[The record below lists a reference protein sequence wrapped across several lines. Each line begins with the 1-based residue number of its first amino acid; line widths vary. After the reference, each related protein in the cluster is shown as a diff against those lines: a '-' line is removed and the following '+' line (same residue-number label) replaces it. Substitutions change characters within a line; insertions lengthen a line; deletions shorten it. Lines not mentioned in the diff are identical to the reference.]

1 MAGLLRATGQEGTDW
16 PLHVPW
22 LNFLFRATP
31 HEVTKESPAFL
42 ALGRELR
49 TPADLRIFAGTNPE
63 ITEDNL
69 TSTIKTT
76 DATTEADASTS
87 PHAAHALKKRLE
99 IAWDAAAHLTRVA
112 QMSSKERRDL
122 SRREP
127 IYKVG
132 DRVLVRRPETCQRPH
147 RRPRRR

>member
-22 LNFLFRATP
+22 LNFLFRATL
-31 HEVTKESPAFL
+31 HNEVTKEIPAFL

-122 SRREP
+122 SR
-127 IYKVG
+127 
-132 DRVLVRRPETCQRPH
+132 
-147 RRPRRR
+147 